1 MSKEMRE
8 QIDKVKNWKQFLNE
22 NKDNNYKEIEF
33 VCHNSDSDTSTD
45 KKSQKNLYE
54 DLKKLEIDSGYK
66 IKPYMQ
72 DFCEG
77 SHIELSLAV
86 IILDKQNEEYWE
98 DKIMKLAKKH
108 NVEFDLYNQRN
119 DYQVNS
125 IIRGDY
131 YDNMI

>member
-1 MSKEMRE
+1 MKDLRKFIKTTIIEY
-8 QIDKVKNWKQFLNE
+8 LNE
-22 NKDNNYKEIEF
+22 NKHNNYKEIEF

-45 KKSQKNLYE
+45 IKSQKDLYE
-54 DLKKLEIDSGYK
+54 DLKKLEIDSDYK

-72 DFCEG
+72 DFCDD
-77 SHIELSLAV
+77 SHVELSLAV
-86 IILDKQNEEYWE
+86 IILDKQNEDYWE